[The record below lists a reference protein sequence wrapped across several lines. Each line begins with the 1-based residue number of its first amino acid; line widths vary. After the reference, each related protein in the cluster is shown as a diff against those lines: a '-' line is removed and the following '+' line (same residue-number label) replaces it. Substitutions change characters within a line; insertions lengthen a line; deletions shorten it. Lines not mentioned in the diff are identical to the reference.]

1 MTRLP
6 SRRQVVMRRFWMAG
20 SSVNGQKQYY
30 KNDNLE
36 DYTNGTAQANA
47 TGYKL
52 LPIKIGV
59 SISYIFK

>member
-1 MTRLP
+1 
-6 SRRQVVMRRFWMAG
+6 MADSAPYATVDHSYIKGTG
-20 SSVNGQKQYY
+20 S
-30 KNDNLE
+30 
-36 DYTNGTAQANA
+36 YTMGIIQSGARANA